1 MRTRGTLFTRM
12 GAVAIAGGVIL
23 LSACGSGTSSDSGQS
38 QQTNAGGNQQVGV
51 EEFGM
56 TDEALVKSIERAESL
71 IASCMTDAGFD
82 YVPID
87 PVTFRGAMD
96 ALTSA
101 PGLTDAEFVAQ
112 YGYGITTL
120 PPTQA
125 FGAGEENTR
134 IYEQLSPADQVA
146 YKRTL
151 WGDNVEATFV
161 IMLENED
168 FSGAGGCTK
177 NAIDQVF
184 TEEQRNA
191 NYVNPFDAQVQQDPR
206 MVDALENW
214 AGCMRDAGYDYE
226 NPDDAEREITDR
238 FNALTKG
245 ADPRTLTGSDK
256 ANLTQL
262 QGEERAIAQAD
273 NECFEQH
280 VTDVERQV
288 ERDIS
293 GRN

>member
-1 MRTRGTLFTRM
+1 MRSVPLTRF
-12 GAVAIAGGVIL
+12 GAVAIIGATIFL
-23 LSACGSGTSSDSGQS
+23 TACGGGASSDSAQS
-38 QQTNAGGNQQVGV
+38 QQSKSSGDPQVGV

-56 TDEALVKSIERAESL
+56 TDENLVNSIERAESL
-71 IASCMTDAGFD
+71 ISSCMTEAGFE

-112 YGYGITTL
+112 YGYGISSL

-134 IYEQLSPADQVA
+134 IYEQLSPSDQVA

-151 WGDNVEATFV
+151 WGDNIEATFV

-177 NAIDQVF
+177 KAIDQVF
-184 TEEQRNA
+184 TAEQRNA
-191 NYVNPFDAQVQQDPR
+191 NYVNPFDAQVQQDSR
-206 MVDALENW
+206 MVDALEKW
-214 AGCMRDAGYDYE
+214 SGCMRDAGYDYE
-226 NPDDAEREITDR
+226 NPDDAERYVTDR
-238 FNALTKG
+238 LNAIAKG
-245 ADPRTLTGSDK
+245 ADPRTLTGSEK
-256 ANLTQL
+256 AALTQL

-273 NECFEQH
+273 NDCFEQH

>member
-1 MRTRGTLFTRM
+1 M

-191 NYVNPFDAQVQQDPR
+191 NYVTPFHAQVQQDPR

-245 ADPRTLTGSDK
+245 ADPRSLTGSDK

>member
-1 MRTRGTLFTRM
+1 MLLARM
-12 GAVAIAGGVIL
+12 GAVAIVGGVIL
-23 LSACGSGTSSDSGQS
+23 LAACGGGASSDSGQT
-38 QQTNAGGNQQVGV
+38 QQSKSSGNQQVGV

-71 IASCMTDAGFD
+71 IASCMADAGFE

-134 IYEQLSPADQVA
+134 ILDQLSAADQVA

-177 NAIDQVF
+177 KAIDQVF

-191 NYVNPFDAQVQQDPR
+191 NYLNPFDAQVQQDSR
-206 MVDALENW
+206 MVDALEKW
-214 AGCMRDAGYDYE
+214 SGCMREAGYDYE
-226 NPDDAEREITDR
+226 NPDDAD
-238 FNALTKG
+238 AV
-245 ADPRTLTGSDK
+245 
-256 ANLTQL
+256 
-262 QGEERAIAQAD
+262 AQAD
-273 NECFEQH
+273 NDCFEQF

>member
-1 MRTRGTLFTRM
+1 MLRRI
-12 GAVAIAGGVIL
+12 GAVVIVGGVVVL
-23 LSACGSGTSSDSGQS
+23 AACGSGASSDSGQT
-38 QQTNAGGNQQVGV
+38 QQSTSGGNQQVGV

-71 IASCMTDAGFD
+71 VASCMTDAGFE

-87 PVTFRGAMD
+87 AVTFRGAMD

-120 PPTQA
+120 PPRQA
-125 FGAGEENTR
+125 FGAGEQNTR
-134 IYEQLSPADQVA
+134 IYDQLSAADQIA

-177 NAIDQVF
+177 KAIDQVF
-184 TEEQRNA
+184 TAEQRNA
-191 NYVNPFDAQVQQDPR
+191 NYVNPFDAQVQQDSR
-206 MVDALENW
+206 MVDALEKW
-214 AGCMRDAGYDYE
+214 SSCMRQAGYDYE
-226 NPDDAEREITDR
+226 TPDDAEREITDR
-238 FNALTKG
+238 FNAFTKG

-256 ANLTQL
+256 AALTQL
-262 QGEERAIAQAD
+262 QGEERAVAQAD
-273 NECFEQH
+273 HDCFEQF

>member
-1 MRTRGTLFTRM
+1 LLTRM

-23 LSACGSGTSSDSGQS
+23 LAACGGGTTSDSGQS
-38 QQTNAGGNQQVGV
+38 QQTKSGGNQQVGV

-56 TDEALVKSIERAESL
+56 TDEALVKSIERTESL
-71 IASCMTDAGFD
+71 IASCMTEAGFE

-112 YGYGITTL
+112 YGYGLTTL
-120 PPTQA
+120 PPTRA
-125 FGAGEENTR
+125 FTAGEENAR
-134 IYEQLSPADQVA
+134 IFDQLSAADQIA

-161 IMLENED
+161 VMLENED

-177 NAIDQVF
+177 KAIDQVF
-184 TEEQRNA
+184 TDEQRNA
-191 NYVNPFDAQVQQDPR
+191 NYLNPFDAQVQQDPR
-206 MVDALENW
+206 MVDALEKW
-214 AGCMRDAGYDYE
+214 SGCMRDAGYNYE

-262 QGEERAIAQAD
+262 QGEERAVAQAD
-273 NECFEQH
+273 NDCFEQY

>member
-1 MRTRGTLFTRM
+1 MLLTRI

-23 LSACGSGTSSDSGQS
+23 LAACGGGASSDSGQTQS
-38 QQTNAGGNQQVGV
+38 KSSSSQQVGV

-71 IASCMTDAGFD
+71 IASCMADAGFE

-112 YGYGITTL
+112 YGYGLTTL
-120 PPTQA
+120 PPTRA
-125 FGAGEENTR
+125 FTAGEENAR
-134 IYEQLSPADQVA
+134 IYDQLPAADQIA

-161 IMLENED
+161 VMLENED

-177 NAIDQVF
+177 TAIDQVF
-184 TEEQRNA
+184 TQEQRNA

-206 MVDALENW
+206 MVDALEKW
-214 AGCMRDAGYDYE
+214 SGCMRDAGYDYE

-238 FNALTKG
+238 FNTLTKG

-256 ANLTQL
+256 AVLTQL
-262 QGEERAIAQAD
+262 QGEERAVAQAD
-273 NECFEQH
+273 SDCFEQF

>member
-1 MRTRGTLFTRM
+1 MSLARYGTVATI
-12 GAVAIAGGVIL
+12 GATIFLI
-23 LSACGSGTSSDSGQS
+23 ACGGGASSDSAQS
-38 QQTNAGGNQQVGV
+38 QQSKSSGDQQVGV

-56 TDEALVKSIERAESL
+56 TDEQLVTSIERAESL
-71 IASCMTDAGFD
+71 IASCMAEAGFD

-101 PGLTDAEFVAQ
+101 PGLTDAEFVGQ
-112 YGYGITTL
+112 YGYGISTL

-134 IYEQLSPADQVA
+134 IYEQLSSPDQVA
-146 YKRTL
+146 YKRNL

-177 NAIDQVF
+177 KAIDQAF
-184 TEEQRNA
+184 TDEQRKA
-191 NYVNPFDAQVQQDPR
+191 NYVNPFDAQVQQDSR
-206 MVDALENW
+206 MVDALKKW
-214 AGCMRDAGYDYE
+214 SGCMREAGYDYE
-226 NPDDAEREITDR
+226 SPDDAEREVTDR
-238 FNALTKG
+238 LNALTRG

-256 ANLTQL
+256 DKLTQL
-262 QGEERAIAQAD
+262 QGLERAVAQGD
-273 NECFEQH
+273 HDCFEQF

-293 GRN
+293 GRD

>member
-1 MRTRGTLFTRM
+1 LLARM
-12 GAVAIAGGVIL
+12 GAAAIAGGAIL
-23 LSACGSGTSSDSGQS
+23 LGACGGGASSDSTQT
-38 QQTNAGGNQQVGV
+38 QQPNSEGNQQVGV

-71 IASCMTDAGFD
+71 IASCMTDAGFE

-125 FGAGEENTR
+125 FGAGEQNTR
-134 IYEQLSPADQVA
+134 IYDQLSAADQIA

-177 NAIDQVF
+177 KAIHQVY

-206 MVDALENW
+206 MVDALEKW
-214 AGCMRDAGYDYE
+214 SGCMREAGYDYE

-245 ADPRTLTGSDK
+245 ADPKTLTGSDK
-256 ANLTQL
+256 AGLTQL
-262 QGEERAIAQAD
+262 QGEERAVAQAD
-273 NECFEQH
+273 NECFEQY

>member
-1 MRTRGTLFTRM
+1 MMLSK
-12 GAVAIAGGVIL
+12 AGGVLIL
-23 LSACGSGTSSDSGQS
+23 GGLIFLASCGGGASSDSS
-38 QQTNAGGNQQVGV
+38 QTQRPKSGASQQVGV

-56 TDEALVKSIERAESL
+56 TDEELVTSIERAESL
-71 IASCMTDAGFD
+71 IASCMTDAGFE

-87 PVTFRGAMD
+87 AVTFRSAMD

-101 PGLTDAEFVAQ
+101 PGLTDSEFVAQ
-112 YGYGITTL
+112 YGYGISTL
-120 PPTQA
+120 PPTRA
-125 FGAGEENTR
+125 FTAGEENSR
-134 IYEQLSPADQVA
+134 IFDQLPAADQIA

-161 IMLENED
+161 VMLETED

-177 NAIDQVF
+177 KAIDQVF
-184 TEEQRNA
+184 TEQQRNA
-191 NYVNPFDAQVQQDPR
+191 NYVNPFDAQVQQDSR
-206 MVDALENW
+206 MVDALEKW
-214 AGCMRDAGYDYE
+214 SACMRDSGYDYE

-238 FNALTKG
+238 LYAISKG
-245 ADPRTLTGSDK
+245 GDPRTLTGSEK
-256 ANLTQL
+256 AALTQL
-262 QGEERAIAQAD
+262 QGEERAVASFD
-273 NECFEQH
+273 NECFERY

>member
-1 MRTRGTLFTRM
+1 MSLTKI
-12 GAVAIAGGVIL
+12 GAVVIAGGVIFL
-23 LSACGSGTSSDSGQS
+23 AACGGGASSDSS
-38 QQTNAGGNQQVGV
+38 QTQPPKTNGSQQVGV

-56 TDEALVKSIERAESL
+56 TDEELVRSIERTETL
-71 IASCMTDAGFD
+71 IASCMTEAGFE

-87 PVTFRGAMD
+87 AVTFRSAMD

-112 YGYGITTL
+112 YGYGISTL
-120 PPTQA
+120 PPTRE
-125 FGAGEENTR
+125 FTAGEENAR
-134 IYEQLSPADQVA
+134 IYSQLPAADQIA

-161 IMLENED
+161 VMLEVED

-177 NAIDQVF
+177 EAIDQVF
-184 TEEQRNA
+184 TEQQRNA
-191 NYVNPFDAQVQQDPR
+191 NYVNPFDAQVQQDSR
-206 MVDALENW
+206 MVDALEKW
-214 AGCMRDAGYDYE
+214 SGCMRETGYDYE

-238 FNALTKG
+238 LNAITKG
-245 ADPRTLTGSDK
+245 ADPRTLAGSDK
-256 ANLTQL
+256 AALTQL
-262 QGEERAIAQAD
+262 QGEERAVAQAD
-273 NECFEQH
+273 HDCFEQH

>member
-214 AGCMRDAGYDYE
+214 AGCMRDAGCDYE
-226 NPDDAEREITDR
+226 NPDDAEREISDR

-245 ADPRTLTGSDK
+245 ADPRSLTGSDK

>member
-1 MRTRGTLFTRM
+1 VRI
-12 GAVAIAGGVIL
+12 GAVGIVGGMIFVA
-23 LSACGSGTSSDSGQS
+23 ACGGGASSDSGS
-38 QQTNAGGNQQVGV
+38 QQTNSSGNQQVGV

-56 TDEALVKSIERAESL
+56 TDEALVNAIEHAESL
-71 IASCMTDAGFD
+71 IASCMADAGFE

-112 YGYGITTL
+112 YGYGISTL

-134 IYEQLSPADQVA
+134 IYEQLSTADQVA

-177 NAIDQVF
+177 KAIDQVF
-184 TEEQRNA
+184 TDEQRNA
-191 NYVNPFDAQVQQDPR
+191 NYVNPFDAQVQQDSR
-206 MVDALENW
+206 MVDALEKW

-238 FNALTKG
+238 LNAIAKG
-245 ADPRTLTGSDK
+245 ADPRTLTGSEK
-256 ANLTQL
+256 AGLTQL
-262 QGEERAIAQAD
+262 QGEERAVASTD
-273 NECFEQH
+273 NECFEKH

>member
-1 MRTRGTLFTRM
+1 MII
-12 GAVAIAGGVIL
+12 GATIFLI
-23 LSACGSGTSSDSGQS
+23 ACGGGASSDSGQS
-38 QQTNAGGNQQVGV
+38 QQSKSSGDRQVGV

-56 TDEALVKSIERAESL
+56 TDEQLVTSIERAESL
-71 IASCMTDAGFD
+71 IASCMAEAGFD

-112 YGYGITTL
+112 YGYGISTL

-134 IYEQLSPADQVA
+134 NYEQLSPPDQVA
-146 YKRTL
+146 YKRNL

-177 NAIDQVF
+177 KAIDQVF
-184 TEEQRNA
+184 TDEQRKA
-191 NYVNPFDAQVQQDPR
+191 NYLNPFDAQVQQDSR
-206 MVDALENW
+206 MVDALKKW
-214 AGCMRDAGYDYE
+214 SGCMREAGYDYE
-226 NPDDAEREITDR
+226 SPDDAEREVTDR
-238 FNALTKG
+238 LNALTKG
-245 ADPRTLTGSDK
+245 ADPRTLIGSDK
-256 ANLTQL
+256 DKLTQL
-262 QGEERAIAQAD
+262 QGLERAVAQAD
-273 NECFEQH
+273 HDCFEKF
-280 VTDVERQV
+280 VTDVEQQV

>member
-1 MRTRGTLFTRM
+1 MSLARIC
-12 GAVAIAGGVIL
+12 AVGIAGPAL
-23 LSACGSGTSSDSGQS
+23 LLAACGGGASSDPGQT
-38 QQTNAGGNQQVGV
+38 QQPKSNGNQQVGV

-56 TDEALVKSIERAESL
+56 TDENLVNSIERAESL
-71 IASCMTDAGFD
+71 IASCMTEAGFD

-101 PGLTDAEFVAQ
+101 PGLTDSEFVAQ
-112 YGYGITTL
+112 YGYGISTL

-134 IYEQLSPADQVA
+134 INEQLSPPDQVA

-177 NAIDQVF
+177 KAIDQVF

-191 NYVNPFDAQVQQDPR
+191 KYVNPFDAQVQQDSR
-206 MVDALENW
+206 MVDALEKW
-214 AGCMRDAGYDYE
+214 SGCMRDAGYDYE
-226 NPDDAEREITDR
+226 NPDDAERYVTDR
-238 FNALTKG
+238 LDAIAKG
-245 ADPRTLTGSDK
+245 ADPRTLTGSEK
-256 ANLTQL
+256 AALTQL

-273 NECFEQH
+273 NDCFEQH
-280 VTDVERQV
+280 VTEVERQV

>member
-1 MRTRGTLFTRM
+1 MLTRM
-12 GAVAIAGGVIL
+12 GAAAIAGGAIL
-23 LSACGSGTSSDSGQS
+23 LGACGGGASSDSTQT
-38 QQTNAGGNQQVGV
+38 QQPNSEGNQQVGV

-71 IASCMTDAGFD
+71 IASCMTDAGFE

-125 FGAGEENTR
+125 FGAGEQNTR
-134 IYEQLSPADQVA
+134 IYDQLSAADQIA

-151 WGDNVEATFV
+151 WG
-161 IMLENED
+161 
-168 FSGAGGCTK
+168 AGGCTK
-177 NAIDQVF
+177 KAIHQVY

-206 MVDALENW
+206 MVDALEKW
-214 AGCMRDAGYDYE
+214 SGCMREAGYDYE

-245 ADPRTLTGSDK
+245 ADPKTLTGSDK
-256 ANLTQL
+256 AGLTQL
-262 QGEERAIAQAD
+262 QGEERAVAQAD
-273 NECFEQH
+273 NECFEQY